1 MHAETKRTRLEV
13 LLING
18 TLILA
23 VGLILLYLPG
33 VMTNVIFNVFAVVNT
48 LVLAGAAFLVTGVID
63 IGAAL
68 GTGLG
73 RPKYLVFYSLIGIAF
88 VISGIYLL
96 YGPPEAIRFLVLFTI
111 IHGLLFGTLGF
122 FAAQR
127 RFLSGLER
135 TVLYAFASASVAM
148 SGLIGGLLDTLD
160 DRSSIGW
167 TGGYLCLVGIKLLCL
182 AGISMRSSTI
192 PSELELKK
200 GIRRRIAA
208 LIGLE
213 WN

>member
-1 MHAETKRTRLEV
+1 MHAETKRIRLEV

-33 VMTNVIFNVFAVVNT
+33 VMTNVIFNVFAIVT
-48 LVLAGAAFLVTGVID
+48 ALVLAGAAFLVTGVID

-122 FAAQR
+122 FAVQR
-127 RFLSGLER
+127 RFLSRLER
-135 TVLYAFASASVAM
+135 TILYAFASASVAM

-182 AGISMRSSTI
+182 AGVSMG
-192 PSELELKK
+192 ELK
-200 GIRRRIAA
+200 GGLFLMGRRVKVRVR
-208 LIGLE
+208 E
-213 WN
+213 S